1 MHPLMMLYI
10 IFCDIHSF
18 CAYMYFHLQVKYKLY
33 RGGVKSDILVTRAF
47 VGKLAGGW
55 LRVVFCLVDC
65 HERHRWLPL
74 WGSVTPVCLALE
86 CVKLIGASAEVR
98 AVWLLCI
105 ISSNL
110 NISNLKWSFDTIYRL
125 ILFNVSDYKCRF
137 SRWSQPYWITDLL
150 IWKRDVEIR
159 SASP

>member
-1 MHPLMMLYI
+1 MMLYI

-65 HERHRWLPL
+65 HERHRWLP
-74 WGSVTPVCLALE
+74 WCGCLCHACLSGARVREIDRRLRRSPSRLAALYN
-86 CVKLIGASAEVR
+86 LIESEY
-98 AVWLLCI
+98 
-105 ISSNL
+105 
-110 NISNLKWSFDTIYRL
+110 F
-125 ILFNVSDYKCRF
+125 
-137 SRWSQPYWITDLL
+137 
-150 IWKRDVEIR
+150 
-159 SASP
+159 